1 MATKKVKV
9 GVIGVGLIAQIAHIP
24 AYIEAGAE
32 IVGVADVVE
41 SRLKKVAEQFSIPKT
56 YTNYKDLLA
65 NPDVDAVSIC
75 TPNYLHAQMTIDALN
90 VGKAVLCEKPMA
102 MNVKEAQNMFETSQK
117 TGKLLMMGFNNR
129 FRGDAQKLK
138 QFIDEG
144 KLGKIYYAKIGYMRR
159 RGTPKGWFT
168 VKKESG
174 GGPVIDIGVHV
185 IDLTRYLMG
194 NPKPVSVSASTYKY
208 FPEYHIDGKYPWESS
223 DVKDKLRDGKEND
236 VEDLATAFIRFEDGS
251 SVFVETSWASNIAE
265 DRFYIDMLGTKMG
278 AEIDSYNPIHKGS
291 RNNEGSISL
300 YGEELH
306 SLVDYEVKTPE
317 VRSHFEEIKYFVG
330 LLKDKKQ
337 DLLDTAK
344 NGVEIQKIIDAIYKS
359 AETKKE
365 IMIQTL

>member
-1 MATKKVKV
+1 MAKNVRV
-9 GVIGVGLIAQIAHIP
+9 GVIGVGLIGQLAHIP
-24 AYIEAGAE
+24 AYIEVGAE
-32 IVGVADVVE
+32 IVGIADVVE
-41 SRLKKVAEQFSIPKT
+41 SRLKKVAKQFSIPKI

-65 NPDVDAVSIC
+65 NPDIDTVSIC

-90 VGKAVLCEKPMA
+90 AGKAVLCEKPMA
-102 MNVKEAQNMFETSQK
+102 MNAKEAKSMFETSQK

-223 DVKDKLRDGKEND
+223 DVKDGLRDGKEND
-236 VEDLATAFIRFEDGS
+236 VEDLAIVFIRFEDGS

-291 RNNEGSISL
+291 KNNEGSISL

-306 SLVDYEVKTPE
+306 SLVDYDVKTPE

-330 LLKDKKQ
+330 LLRDKKP

-365 IMIQTL
+365 IMIFT